1 MKKTLALLLTT
12 CLFLTACA
20 SGPTG
25 DLSSGSSAPAEDQVA
40 QRVLDFCTRYSA
52 LDFESAMV
60 FLGHQSTSDEGDEW
74 ENYPSS
80 HPMIKAMQAY
90 TTQNTVTIKDCQV
103 SGDRAI
109 VTVSVEYIDLNGK
122 FEDVKVEA
130 LAASGIAQEMTPDEI
145 ENITEEE
152 ALPLLCDAL
161 VAYASDHEFEKTT
174 ADFMVSLK
182 KVDNDWILI
191 SMDEEL
197 PSALLSYLDQG

>member
-1 MKKTLALLLTT
+1 MKKTLALLLAA

-40 QRVLDFCTRYSA
+40 QRVLDFCTRVSA
-52 LDFESAMV
+52 FDFEGAAV
-60 FLGHQSTSDEGDEW
+60 FLDYQSTSDEEDDW
-74 ENYPSS
+74 EDYPFS
-80 HPMIKAMQAY
+80 HPMVEAAKAY

-174 ADFMVSLK
+174 ADFMVPLK
-182 KVDNDWILI
+182 WVYDDWVLI
-191 SMDEEL
+191 SIDEEL
-197 PSALLSYLDQG
+197 LFALISNIGWE